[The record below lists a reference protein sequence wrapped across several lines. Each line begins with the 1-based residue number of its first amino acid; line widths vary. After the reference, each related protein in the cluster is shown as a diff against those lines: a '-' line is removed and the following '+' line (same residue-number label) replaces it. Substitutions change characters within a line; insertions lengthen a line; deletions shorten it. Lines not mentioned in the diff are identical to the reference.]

1 MHQLPRVYLELEL
14 SLNEDLSGQDK
25 VLNDHVALV
34 KTRQL
39 GRQLPNIWDL
49 CVSLGKPFFISKSKH
64 LNFQKTLEALHLSV
78 RELLFSIKGKMT
90 LFRPNMY

>member
-25 VLNDHVALV
+25 ALNDHVALV
-34 KTRQL
+34 KIRQL

-49 CVSLGKPFFISKSKH
+49 CVSLGKPFSY
-64 LNFQKTLEALHLSV
+64 LNLNT
-78 RELLFSIKGKMT
+78 
-90 LFRPNMY
+90 